1 MFFRRAVRVNLI
13 ALGLLLAS
21 GCEVATNASREETV
35 KNFAQ
40 KLVLQVDG
48 QSVELPL
55 EKLDVFLTEEE
66 EYPEIFE
73 LLGPGVALVGE
84 FPVGVRVD
92 YGEHWDLLVGKA
104 IPIAAKGG
112 DPRAEK
118 TSSITLPGKP
128 AANVVGGTFTVEKFD
143 AGWDAKTPLTG
154 RIELQLATPD
164 GEKTIRGTFAVLGTT
179 WG

>member
-1 MFFRRAVRVNLI
+1 MWL
-13 ALGLLLAS
+13 LLLA
-21 GCEVATNASREETV
+21 GCDVATSVSREETV

-40 KLVLQVDG
+40 KLVLQIDG

-55 EKLDVFLTEEE
+55 EKLDVYLTEDE

-73 LLGPGVALVGE
+73 LLGLGVVLVGE
-84 FPVGVRVD
+84 FPAGVRVD
-92 YGEHWDLLVGKA
+92 YGEHWNVLVGKA

-112 DPRAEK
+112 DPREEK

-128 AANVVGGTFTVEKFD
+128 AANVVGGTFTVEKFEE
-143 AGWDAKTPLTG
+143 GWDAKTPLTG
-154 RIELQLATPD
+154 RIELKLATPE
-164 GEKTIRGTFAVLGTT
+164 GEKSVSGTFAVLGTT